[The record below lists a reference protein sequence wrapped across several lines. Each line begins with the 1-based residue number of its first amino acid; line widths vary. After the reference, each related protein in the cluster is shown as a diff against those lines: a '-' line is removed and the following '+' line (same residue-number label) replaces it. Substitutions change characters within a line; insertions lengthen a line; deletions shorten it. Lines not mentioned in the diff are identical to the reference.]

1 MHVDAPSMKPLRHWI
16 EDIFY
21 TYMYGDWESVT
32 HGLWVYGHV
41 LILLATALAGYTSAR
56 GQYLLTALL
65 VPFPVVCFYK
75 RHEKAQRYTVHSETP
90 IEPGEEYDPREHR

>member
-1 MHVDAPSMKPLRHWI
+1 MERLRHWI

-41 LILLATALAGYTSAR
+41 AILLATALIGYTFAR
-56 GQYLLTALL
+56 GQYLFTALL
-65 VPFPVVCFYK
+65 VPFPLAYFYK
-75 RHEKAQRYTVHSETP
+75 RHEKAQSYTVHSETP
-90 IEPGEEYDPREHR
+90 IEPGEEYDPSEHR